1 MENRAE
7 VAIAKDTDIK
17 HRTVEALKLIGG
29 IDKVIGR
36 GDKVFL
42 KPNLVDGAPFETGEV
57 VQLEAMEA
65 LVQEAFRAGATEV
78 TIGEVPTWRRKTKT
92 VEEYE
97 RLAERLGAKFLDLN
111 DHPFEEVEV
120 ENPVLFSK
128 VRLSKPF
135 LDSDV
140 FISVPTL
147 KTHAGCGITVA
158 IKNMYGLISREDRML
173 YHMLGKVEEAI
184 LDLYQARKADL
195 TVADGTYTTI
205 HLGPRPIEDF
215 KETFKLNLTLAGFD
229 PVAMDTVGATILG
242 IDPET
247 LRYLKWAEERGLGTS
262 DMDKIKILGVPI
274 DEAYFGKAVDTVA
287 FFNAR
292 MKNVRILNYGACTGC
307 IGSPLQFMR
316 FGGRVLKDEILF
328 VMGPGATAS
337 KVEENVEGDETVI
350 LCGHCAAPT
359 FYNELQ
365 GEFIPGC
372 PPAPEI
378 FSQKLKELFLT
389 SNKPRDDSRLQSR

>member
-1 MENRAE
+1 MNSRSE
-7 VAIAKDTDIK
+7 VAIAKGTDIRN
-17 HRTVEALKLIGG
+17 RTLETLKLMGG
-29 IDKVIGR
+29 IDKVVGR

-57 VQLEAMEA
+57 VPLDAMEV

-97 RLAERLGAKFLDLN
+97 RLAKRLGAKFLELN
-111 DHPFEEVEV
+111 NHPFEEVEV

-140 FISVPTL
+140 FINVPTL
-147 KTHAGCGITVA
+147 KTHAGCGVTVA
-158 IKNMYGLISREDRML
+158 IKNMYGLISREDRRL
-173 YHMLGKVEEAI
+173 YHMLDRVEEAI

-195 TVADGTYTTI
+195 TVVDGTYTTI
-205 HLGPRPIEDF
+205 HLGPRPVEDF
-215 KETFKLNLTLAGFD
+215 KETFKLDLTLSGFD
-229 PVAMDTVGATILG
+229 PVAIDTIGARILG

-247 LRYLKWAEERGLGTS
+247 LRYLKWAEEKGLGTRNLAN
-262 DMDKIKILGVPI
+262 INIVGVPVE
-274 DEAYFGKAVDTVA
+274 EAHVRKAVDAVDFA
-287 FFNAR
+287 NAR
-292 MKNVRILNYGACTGC
+292 TKNVKTLNYGACTGC
-307 IGSPLQFMR
+307 IGIPLQFMR
-316 FGGRVLKDEILF
+316 FGRTGFNDKIIL
-328 VMGPGATAS
+328 VIGPGATAS
-337 KVEENVEGDETVI
+337 EVKENTEGDETII
-350 LCGHCAAPT
+350 LCGQCAAPT

-372 PPAPEI
+372 PPAPEALH
-378 FSQKLKELFLT
+378 QKLKELFVR
-389 SNKPRDDSRLQSR
+389 SKKP